1 MLRGSMQ
8 LRRPS
13 LHSVGCVNDIII
25 REQSNHKL
33 WDIANYLSTHLLWS
47 RWTSMDLPPV
57 TGRKHL
63 LVLVDLFSG
72 WVEAFPP
79 RKADAVSVAKC
90 LLKDIIP
97 RFGVMTRLE
106 SDQGPHFT
114 SQIIQHIAKALG
126 IKQALHTPIIHKAQE
141 KWKG

>member
-1 MLRGSMQ
+1 MG
-8 LRRPS
+8 
-13 LHSVGCVNDIII
+13 HS
-25 REQSNHKL
+25 KL
-33 WDIANYLSTHLLWS
+33 PEYPFAVVQMDF
-47 RWTSMDLPPV
+47 MDLPPV

-97 RFGVMTRLE
+97 RFGVMTGLE